1 MRAVI
6 IEREGAWQVR
16 GVAGDELPS
25 KFSETILL
33 WVSHN
38 EESAVEKCKKYDDYN
53 ILTYRTRNN
62 DDL

>member
-16 GVAGDELPS
+16 GMAGDKLPT
-25 KFSETILL
+25 KFSDTILL

-38 EESAVEKCKKYDDYN
+38 EESAVEKCFKYDDIN
-53 ILTYRTRNN
+53 TTTYVFL
-62 DDL
+62 DGEK

>member
-6 IEREGAWQVR
+6 IERDGAWQVR
-16 GVAGDELPS
+16 GVAGNKLPT

-38 EESAVEKCKKYDDYN
+38 EESAVEKCFKYDDTGTA
-53 ILTYRTRNN
+53 TYVFL
-62 DDL
+62 DGE